1 MLITGPYI
9 SRSTGEPTIALT
21 RRIDNPDGSFGGVVA
36 GAIRLGYFEQM
47 FARLNLGADAV
58 FRLQMLS
65 GATILRV
72 PPVPDAPTYDKL
84 RPTEGAS
91 LEKGILVSYTAR
103 SVLDNRDRLFTYQRI
118 GPYPL
123 VVGLGFATASLYGEW
138 LNQTIVIATFLV
150 LLTLLACVLCVRLR
164 DEFARRLRSEYE
176 VGQAAARVAMLADHA
191 SDLIVQIGPDRHP
204 RFVSAACERL
214 LGVPARAMVAAPAN
228 QFVHPEDA
236 AIADA
241 AIQTALSGQET
252 GLACYRMLAADG
264 TWRQVEATGRP
275 LPADGGLGGGAIF
288 LIRDVTERSR
298 LEERLRHAQRMEA
311 VGQLT
316 AGVAHDF
323 NNMLQAQMS
332 CLEKLGDEVAGL
344 PAPSKLVD
352 EAVAMAER
360 GSRMTQQLLS
370 FSRQQALRPAP
381 VALEQVLPHLAALFQ
396 QMLGARIKVSSSV
409 DTGTPHVFIDG
420 SYFEAALLNLALN
433 ARDAMPVGGRL
444 RFMAFRH
451 DKRVAGLPAE
461 LDPERGYVCVVVA
474 DDGVGMDEATLL
486 RACDP
491 FFTTKGA
498 GGTGLGLASVH
509 GFVRQSGGE
518 MRITSEIG
526 VGTRVEL
533 WLPASEAMAGT
544 AGEGPSAVPGAGSAR
559 ILLVDDE
566 PGVLAAVQTVLVH
579 AGYQIDTA
587 RDAEE
592 AMALMAST
600 RPFDALV
607 TDFMLPGQDGA
618 DLIKLARER
627 WPGIAT
633 VLITGWGG
641 TQRMKQ
647 LPPETEVVKKPFK
660 RGELISC
667 IQRALAGGAMVAM
680 ADGPEGGLS

>member
-1 MLITGPYI
+1 
-9 SRSTGEPTIALT
+9 
-21 RRIDNPDGSFGGVVA
+21 
-36 GAIRLGYFEQM
+36 
-47 FARLNLGADAV
+47 
-58 FRLQMLS
+58 
-65 GATILRV
+65 
-72 PPVPDAPTYDKL
+72 
-84 RPTEGAS
+84 
-91 LEKGILVSYTAR
+91 
-103 SVLDNRDRLFTYQRI
+103 
-118 GPYPL
+118 
-123 VVGLGFATASLYGEW
+123 
-138 LNQTIVIATFLV
+138 
-150 LLTLLACVLCVRLR
+150 
-164 DEFARRLRSEYE
+164 
-176 VGQAAARVAMLADHA
+176 
-191 SDLIVQIGPDRHP
+191 
-204 RFVSAACERL
+204 
-214 LGVPARAMVAAPAN
+214 
-228 QFVHPEDA
+228 
-236 AIADA
+236 
-241 AIQTALSGQET
+241 
-252 GLACYRMLAADG
+252 
-264 TWRQVEATGRP
+264 
-275 LPADGGLGGGAIF
+275 
-288 LIRDVTERSR
+288 
-298 LEERLRHAQRMEA
+298 
-311 VGQLT
+311 
-316 AGVAHDF
+316 
-323 NNMLQAQMS
+323 
-332 CLEKLGDEVAGL
+332 
-344 PAPSKLVD
+344 
-352 EAVAMAER
+352 MAER
-360 GSRMTQQLLS
+360 GSRMTHQLLS
-370 FSRQQALRPAP
+370 FSRQQALRPVP
-381 VALEQVLPHLAALFQ
+381 VALERVLPHLAALFQ

-409 DTGTPHVFIDG
+409 DTATPDVFVDG

-433 ARDAMPVGGRL
+433 ARDAMPAGGRL

-533 WLPASEAMAGT
+533 WLPVSAAEAGTASEA
-544 AGEGPSAVPGAGSAR
+544 PLAVPGAGSAR

-566 PGVLAAVQTVLVH
+566 PGVLVAVQTVLGH
-579 AGYQIDTA
+579 AGYQIETA

-592 AMALMAST
+592 AIALMAST
-600 RPFDALV
+600 QPFDALV

-660 RGELISC
+660 RAELITC
-667 IQRALAGGAMVAM
+667 IQRALAGGAMAAM